1 MTTNKT
7 AKIQFYEGTDEPV
20 VPEIRLTRGKDGT
33 TGQALFLF
41 EKPQALSSITEGE
54 ITGMRMIDAEGEIK
68 TREVKVKFV
77 DGEPIFLEAVYI
89 WKNTSDFD
97 RFMRFANSYA
107 KSNGLGYSE
116 KKQKILKIEQFIIF
130 QVSSNINHFFNNMD
144 FKGFS
149 PTNSLFISYLKYCM

>member
-1 MTTNKT
+1 MTANKT

-20 VPEIRLTRGKDGT
+20 VPEIRLTRSKDGT

-41 EKPQALSSITEGE
+41 EKPQALSSITDGE
-54 ITGMRMIDAEGEIK
+54 ITGMRMIDSEGEIL

-116 KKQKILKIEQFIIF
+116 KKQNILKIEQFFIF
-130 QVSSNINHFFNNMD
+130 QVSSNFNHFDNSMDSKRFSSLNN
-144 FKGFS
+144 
-149 PTNSLFISYLKYCM
+149 LFLGNFKYCM

>member
-1 MTTNKT
+1 MASEKA
-7 AKIQFYEGTDEPV
+7 AKIQFYEGIDEPV
-20 VPEIRLTRGKDGT
+20 VPEIRLTRGNDGS
-33 TGQALFLF
+33 TGQAIFIF
-41 EKPQALSSITEGE
+41 EKPQALSSIADGE
-54 ITGMRMIDAEGEIK
+54 ITGMRLIDSEGEIL

-116 KKQKILKIEQFIIF
+116 KK
-130 QVSSNINHFFNNMD
+130 
-144 FKGFS
+144 
-149 PTNSLFISYLKYCM
+149 